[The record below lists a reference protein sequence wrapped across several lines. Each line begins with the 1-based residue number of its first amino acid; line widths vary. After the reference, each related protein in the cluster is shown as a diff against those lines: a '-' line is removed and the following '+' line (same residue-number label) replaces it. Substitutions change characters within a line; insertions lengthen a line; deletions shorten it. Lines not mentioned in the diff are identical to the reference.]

1 MTKKRPPSTKSPL
14 ARFAGL
20 SPRVQ
25 ERVLLTKR
33 TKKVP
38 ITLPSLR
45 RPEPS
50 K

>member
-1 MTKKRPPSTKSPL
+1 MTKKRPPTRKV
-14 ARFAGL
+14 RWRGL
-20 SPRVQ
+20 LFSPRVQ